1 MKYYN
6 RRFYKNLLVAVII
19 VVCFSC
25 NQLISSPTRRV
36 TISDHNYPTQY
47 VNHHYDGE
55 IKEVIDTKRR
65 IYKEFFTNG
74 KCRRI
79 GSFDLKTLEI
89 RIDSATNRCQII
101 KMTPVG
107 KWKYYDSYGILRRI
121 CKLKPNIIVTVDS
134 CDIGDGFFEKFYVSD
149 FEVDSC
155 ELINN

>member
-6 RRFYKNLLVAVII
+6 MKFYKYFFIGVISFSS
-19 VVCFSC
+19 FSC
-25 NQLISSPTRRV
+25 TQLIKSPTRRV
-36 TISDHNYPTQY
+36 TVSDHNNPTQY

-55 IKEVIDTKRR
+55 IREVIDTKKR

-74 KCRRI
+74 KCRRM
-79 GSFDLKTLEI
+79 GRFDSKSLEI
-89 RIDSATNRCQII
+89 RLDSATNRCQII

-107 KWKYYDSYGILRRI
+107 KWKYYDSYGILRRK
-121 CKLKPNIIVTVDS
+121 CKLKPNIIVTIDS

-155 ELINN
+155 ELMNN